1 MIRID
6 YKEYNVTH
14 NANKYKII
22 SQLVKSGDQYKAL
35 ISVYSGEN
43 FNKFERP
50 IERNEFKTINYL
62 EYLQ

>member
-1 MIRID
+1 MIRIY
-6 YKEYNVTH
+6 YKEFNVTH

-22 SQLVKSGDQYKAL
+22 SQLVKSGAEYKAL

-43 FNKFERP
+43 VNKFERP

-62 EYLQ
+62 EYLK

>member
-6 YKEYNVTH
+6 YKEFNITH
-14 NANKYKII
+14 NANKYKVI
-22 SQLVKSGDQYKAL
+22 SQLVKNRAEYKVL

-43 FNKFERP
+43 VNKFERF
-50 IERNEFKTINYL
+50 IQRNEFKTINYL

>member
-6 YKEYNVTH
+6 FKEFNVTH
-14 NANKYKII
+14 NSNKYKII
-22 SQLVKSGDQYKAL
+22 SQLVKSGAEYKAL

-43 FNKFERP
+43 VNKFERP
-50 IERNEFKTINYL
+50 VERNEFKTINYL

>member
-6 YKEYNVTH
+6 YKEFNITH
-14 NANKYKII
+14 NANKYKVI
-22 SQLVKSGDQYKAL
+22 SQLVKNRAEYKVL

-43 FNKFERP
+43 VNKFERP
-50 IERNEFKTINYL
+50 IQRDEFKTINYL

>member
-6 YKEYNVTH
+6 YKEFNITH

-22 SQLVKSGDQYKAL
+22 SQLVKSGAEYKAL

-43 FNKFERP
+43 VNKFERAV
-50 IERNEFKTINYL
+50 ERNEFKTINYL

>member
-6 YKEYNVTH
+6 YKEFNITH
-14 NANKYKII
+14 NANKYKVI
-22 SQLVKSGDQYKAL
+22 SQLVKNRAEYKVL

-43 FNKFERP
+43 VNKFERP
-50 IERNEFKTINYL
+50 IQRNEFKTINYL